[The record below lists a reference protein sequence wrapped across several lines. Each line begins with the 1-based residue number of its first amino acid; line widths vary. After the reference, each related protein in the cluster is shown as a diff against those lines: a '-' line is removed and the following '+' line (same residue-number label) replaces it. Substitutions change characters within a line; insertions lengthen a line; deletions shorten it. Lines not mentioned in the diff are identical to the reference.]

1 MPSQVSTLPP
11 DRQVYSVVCRFL
23 PIMEIQKVVILG
35 ILKKSPCHGYEIKKI
50 AKQQLGLFTALKNKS
65 FYYPL
70 RIMES
75 KGFIVK
81 EKIEVKNRP
90 SRYTYSIT
98 EKGSKE
104 FSKTA
109 LNILLSEKRPFI
121 DIDIPL
127 YFLPYLEKK
136 EVLSRLR
143 LRKRFL
149 EKVKEWLADNLELAK
164 DFPVYQKMLFK
175 HHLNLL
181 NAEESFIE
189 DITEIIKK
197 D

>member
-1 MPSQVSTLPP
+1 MK
-11 DRQVYSVVCRFL
+11 
-23 PIMEIQKVVILG
+23 IQKIIILG
-35 ILKKSPCHGYEIKKI
+35 ILKKSPCHGYEIKRK
-50 AKQQLGLFTALKNKS
+50 AKEELGLFTSLENKS

-70 RIMES
+70 KVMEE

-81 EKIEVKNRP
+81 KRGQLQQVP
-90 SRYTYSIT
+90 PRYTYSLT
-98 EKGSKE
+98 EKGEKE
-104 FSKTA
+104 FSRLA
-109 LNILLSEKRPFI
+109 LETLMSQKRPFI

-149 EKVKEWLADNLELAK
+149 EKVKEWLADNLNLSKE
-164 DFPVYQKMLFK
+164 FPLHQRMLLK

-181 NAEESFIE
+181 NAEEGFVD
-189 DITEIIKK
+189 DITEIVKNY
-197 D
+197 